1 MFTEGIKLEIRIGK
15 NVPAPAPFEL
25 AEALQQVEV
34 NHNEEGHSGFELNFQ
49 AGRCGKGG
57 LQEYP
62 LLDGGL
68 LEPLNRVI
76 LVVTIRSIPY
86 ILMDGIITRHQL
98 LPRSTDGESS
108 LVVIGEDVSL
118 MMDMNERPA
127 GHVSMNDREIVE
139 SILGSSDYSQYGI
152 VSEVSDPPTSENPD
166 PDERTPTQ
174 RNTDLRYLR
183 ELAGRHGFVFYI
195 VPGPGSGQN
204 TAYWGPTRQEGVPQR
219 PLSVNMGPFTNVEQI
234 NFNYNVLSPTRVTGS
249 VQDRESNEPAT
260 LGASSEKP
268 ALSSRGLKRPGSDT
282 QRLGSAL
289 GVDHCTDPGPHSR
302 DDGLFCRQDCHSL
315 WGAGCHVLRGSP
327 LASPAGG
334 GPGCRQKLRW
344 PVVREPGLS
353 RTSQEREL
361 QAEFLPQPGG
371 SGHDSAAGRS
381 GRLMYDTV
389 LRQVSRQGG

>member
-268 ALSSRGLKRPGSDT
+268 ALSSRGLKDPAQIRSVLAPPSGLTTAQT
-282 QRLGSAL
+282 QGRIQGMTDSSAGKTATAYGELDAMCYEGLLWPHRLVEVRGAGRSY
-289 GVDHCTDPGPHSR
+289 
-302 DDGLFCRQDCHSL
+302 DGLWYVNQVS
-315 WGAGCHVLRGSP
+315 HVLRKSE
-327 LASPAGG
+327 SYK
-334 GPGCRQKLRW
+334 QSFS
-344 PVVREPGLS
+344 LS
-353 RTSQEREL
+353 REGLGT
-361 QAEFLPQPGG
+361 
-371 SGHDSAAGRS
+371 
-381 GRLMYDTV
+381 TV
-389 LRQVSRQGG
+389 QQVGQGG